1 MRVGFGGF
9 RNAALWGMLVSAS
22 GKRGSSW
29 HGGNKM
35 VVVDVACG
43 LVLACLKVCC
53 MLALGAA
60 IGLLL
65 APSVASATVRHL
77 GQVTAISSGALGTDA
92 PAGPPVTTGSA
103 LSGVTQALTSPA
115 SMGEKVRRI
124 GSLLDG
130 E

>member
-1 MRVGFGGF
+1 
-9 RNAALWGMLVSAS
+9 
-22 GKRGSSW
+22 
-29 HGGNKM
+29 M

-65 APSVASATVRHL
+65 APSVASATVGHL
-77 GQVTAISSGALGTDA
+77 GQVTAVSSGALGTDA
-92 PAGPPVTTGSA
+92 PAAGPATTGGT
-103 LSGVTQALTSPA
+103 LSGVRQALAAPTSLGDK
-115 SMGEKVRRI
+115 MRRVEAF
-124 GSLLDG
+124 LDG

>member
-1 MRVGFGGF
+1 
-9 RNAALWGMLVSAS
+9 
-22 GKRGSSW
+22 
-29 HGGNKM
+29 M

-92 PAGPPVTTGSA
+92 PAGRPVTTGSA

-115 SMGEKVRRI
+115 SMGEKVSRI
-124 GSLLDG
+124 ESLLDG

>member
-1 MRVGFGGF
+1 MRVGFEGF
-9 RNAALWGMLVSAS
+9 RNAASWGMLASAS
-22 GKRGSSW
+22 GERGSSW

-35 VVVDVACG
+35 VVVDVTCG

-65 APSVASATVRHL
+65 APSVASATVGRL
-77 GQVTAISSGALGTDA
+77 GQVTAIPSGALGTDA
-92 PAGPPVTTGSA
+92 PAGPPVTPGSA
-103 LSGVTQALTSPA
+103 LSGVTRTLTSP
-115 SMGEKVRRI
+115 SSLDEQVRRI
-124 GSLLDG
+124 GNVLDG

>member
-1 MRVGFGGF
+1 
-9 RNAALWGMLVSAS
+9 
-22 GKRGSSW
+22 
-29 HGGNKM
+29 M

-43 LVLACLKVCC
+43 LVLAFVKVCL

-65 APSVASATVRHL
+65 APSVASATAGHL
-77 GQVTAISSGALGTDA
+77 GQVTAISSGPLGTGA
-92 PAGPPVTTGSA
+92 PAARPVTTGTA
-103 LSGVTQALTSPA
+103 LSAVAKALSSP
-115 SMGEKVRRI
+115 SSLGEKVRRI